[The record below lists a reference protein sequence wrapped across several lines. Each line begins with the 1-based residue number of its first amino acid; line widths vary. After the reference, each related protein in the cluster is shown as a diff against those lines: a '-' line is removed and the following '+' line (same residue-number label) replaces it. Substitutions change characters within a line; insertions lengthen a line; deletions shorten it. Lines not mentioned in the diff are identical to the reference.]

1 MPGKARTPAPI
12 DRPLS
17 RAYLREFTGWS
28 TAYPPGISEP
38 TSLRLMENVQVL
50 RDGAV
55 RVRPGLKY
63 LSYLSGSLPIDQ
75 VIVGTH
81 EPFFLANGSKAYL
94 FAVREDDDTVG
105 FRVLANT
112 GSGFI
117 VQGLTAAGV
126 EFTVAQGEPILNF
139 TAATTYVKYLQ
150 IDNKIFALSNAGESM
165 RYFTVG
171 TTKTAKKLNAIERP
185 AWAPSD
191 KLTVVQPTQAWINSG
206 VPVSTRINF
215 LNNPSIEIDTAHW
228 ATITRTTLSRTTA
241 QARPGGVASLRME
254 TYGVDPI
261 GVVYDQL
268 SVSAG
273 LDYVFSGYIRAATV
287 AKTFTLTLR
296 WTSPGG
302 YIGSPVVGTPVAD
315 VNSSWTRLDVADTA
329 PTGATAVELYLDTT
343 ANVSP
348 GELHYLD
355 DAMFEQATV
364 VDTYFDGTFVDT
376 STEIYSWD
384 GTPYDSDSRRIEYTA
399 PLAVPTP
406 AAPTGI
412 TLISTTGGDNVYN
425 FGFFYTFA
433 NEVGESAPSQV
444 TVVKAQRGW
453 SQWRWELANANAE
466 PSAVPTLD
474 PLLCADQ
481 LVAYMPNSVFLDA
494 LDQGATKWHLY
505 MMTWSDQDPVPVAAV
520 RLSTRE
526 LVPGAAHGTYGYQ
539 RMTPQQADANAE
551 VAALPSEVSRINYSA
566 PSSAGNGVVAADRL
580 VMVFDPAA
588 AGVIRW
594 SSNIM
599 GSYSDFSSVRG
610 GGYKTLS
617 SGNLYVPAAVVLWQN
632 PQSAD
637 TLTILCVGV
646 DGRST
651 GYYMAPAQ
659 VASQSEA
666 VNVMGFEETTA
677 TPGTVSPYGVEVV
690 NNALYHPLDDQL
702 MKSSA
707 TNYNINHMSLTD
719 PIQNVWRGLVDK
731 DHIISAV
738 TDNRI
743 YYLVHNPLGEDL
755 EEGCWGNEVWV
766 FDAQQKAGT
775 WSRWL
780 TQGSSLRR
788 IDVDDRPVMSLN
800 RPDGIYYFD
809 EELIYDEYVDGVEV
823 AARSIPWFLET
834 NTQGANRAHD
844 AWAHL
849 QQVSIIVGNFLGSM
863 RYGIRGL
870 DIHGKMLTREKIT
883 RDDGDYAPDG
893 TTFDLEDYLLVGR
906 DMKEWFFFAG
916 SNSEDDIVL
925 PSTGQLSLVQYRYTP
940 STVNTGYQWGS
951 VETFEY
957 ARAYRPE
964 ADRNTVNGVPMPFI
978 DTGRP

>member
-1 MPGKARTPAPI
+1 
-12 DRPLS
+12 
-17 RAYLREFTGWS
+17 
-28 TAYPPGISEP
+28 
-38 TSLRLMENVQVL
+38 
-50 RDGAV
+50 
-55 RVRPGLKY
+55 
-63 LSYLSGSLPIDQ
+63 
-75 VIVGTH
+75 
-81 EPFFLANGSKAYL
+81 
-94 FAVREDDDTVG
+94 
-105 FRVLANT
+105 
-112 GSGFI
+112 
-117 VQGLTAAGV
+117 
-126 EFTVAQGEPILNF
+126 
-139 TAATTYVKYLQ
+139 
-150 IDNKIFALSNAGESM
+150 
-165 RYFTVG
+165 
-171 TTKTAKKLNAIERP
+171 
-185 AWAPSD
+185 
-191 KLTVVQPTQAWINSG
+191 
-206 VPVSTRINF
+206 
-215 LNNPSIEIDTAHW
+215 
-228 ATITRTTLSRTTA
+228 
-241 QARPGGVASLRME
+241 
-254 TYGVDPI
+254 
-261 GVVYDQL
+261 
-268 SVSAG
+268 
-273 LDYVFSGYIRAATV
+273 
-287 AKTFTLTLR
+287 
-296 WTSPGG
+296 
-302 YIGSPVVGTPVAD
+302 
-315 VNSSWTRLDVADTA
+315 
-329 PTGATAVELYLDTT
+329 
-343 ANVSP
+343 
-348 GELHYLD
+348 
-355 DAMFEQATV
+355 
-364 VDTYFDGTFVDT
+364 
-376 STEIYSWD
+376 
-384 GTPYDSDSRRIEYTA
+384 
-399 PLAVPTP
+399 
-406 AAPTGI
+406 
-412 TLISTTGGDNVYN
+412 
-425 FGFFYTFA
+425 
-433 NEVGESAPSQV
+433 
-444 TVVKAQRGW
+444 
-453 SQWRWELANANAE
+453 
-466 PSAVPTLD
+466 
-474 PLLCADQ
+474 
-481 LVAYMPNSVFLDA
+481 
-494 LDQGATKWHLY
+494 
-505 MMTWSDQDPVPVAAV
+505 
-520 RLSTRE
+520 
-526 LVPGAAHGTYGYQ
+526 
-539 RMTPQQADANAE
+539 MTPQQADANAE